1 MEWYSNSKFY
11 EEKSN
16 TWIYEI
22 IVFPFGFICSHG
34 KEWFYYSITIK
45 FLGLEFT
52 LSISDW

>member
-1 MEWYSNSKFY
+1 MEWYSNRKFY
-11 EEKSN
+11 EESSK

-22 IVFPFGFICSHG
+22 ILFPFGIIYSNG
-34 KEWFYYSITIK
+34 EEWFYHSVTIK